1 MYIFYTLSCS
11 FRLIEQTGVDFCA
24 VQIIIISRAACRTQV
39 FFCQYRAKF
48 SNRALLGTAVQP
60 SCTVK
65 ALPGCYAAQAGAQA
79 FIQQKAPFPFHGKGA
94 FETVLLVV
102 DFCHVSDEH
111 QNLVAVAPLIVIPGN
126 ELDELVGQSDTGL
139 RVKDGGMRV
148 GQKVRE
154 TTASSV

>member
-1 MYIFYTLSCS
+1 MRLVEHRS
-11 FRLIEQTGVDFCA
+11 FFVNIEQNFPIEHCWVPPY
-24 VQIIIISRAACRTQV
+24 SRPARLKLCL
-39 FFCQYRAKF
+39 
-48 SNRALLGTAVQP
+48 S
-60 SCTVK
+60 
-65 ALPGCYAAQAGAQA
+65 CYAAQAGAQA

-126 ELDELVGQSDTGL
+126 ELDELVGQSDTAFASKMEVCGS
-139 RVKDGGMRV
+139 VK
-148 GQKVRE
+148 KSEE

>member
-1 MYIFYTLSCS
+1 M
-11 FRLIEQTGVDFCA
+11 
-24 VQIIIISRAACRTQV
+24 
-39 FFCQYRAKF
+39 
-48 SNRALLGTAVQP
+48 LGTAVQP

-111 QNLVAVAPLIVIPGN
+111 QNLVAVAPLIVIPAYKFYK
-126 ELDELVGQSDTGL
+126 VIVKCDTCFCI
-139 RVKDGGMRV
+139 KD
-148 GQKVRE
+148 
-154 TTASSV
+154 

>member
-48 SNRALLGTAVQP
+48 SNRVLLGTAVQP

-65 ALPGCYAAQAGAQA
+65 ALPAPLYGAGRRASFYTA
-79 FIQQKAPFPFHGKGA
+79 KGA
-94 FETVLLVV
+94 PSLLRKGGLLKCFYFEK
-102 DFCHVSDEH
+102 E
-111 QNLVAVAPLIVIPGN
+111 
-126 ELDELVGQSDTGL
+126 VGVEIL
-139 RVKDGGMRV
+139 
-148 GQKVRE
+148 
-154 TTASSV
+154 